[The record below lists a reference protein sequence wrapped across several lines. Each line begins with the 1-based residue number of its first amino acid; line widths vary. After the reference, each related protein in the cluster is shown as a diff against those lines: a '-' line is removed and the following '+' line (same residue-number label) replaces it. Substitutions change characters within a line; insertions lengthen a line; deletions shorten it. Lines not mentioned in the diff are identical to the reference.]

1 MAARFELNHAQIKS
15 RFKLKSISAAKA
27 VADAILHDSEPFVP
41 KQQGTMRDTGRV
53 EVTLDEQG
61 GELRRGGHVEDMP
74 DGAAVVW
81 DTVYAAYQWYGCWP
95 DGTHVVKHHTTPGTV
110 TQWVYKAMR
119 KYKDDW
125 DQIAQNAEEKL

>member
-1 MAARFELNHAQIKS
+1 MAGRFELNHAQIKS
-15 RFKLKSISAAKA
+15 RFKAKSANAAKA
-27 VADAILHDSEPFVP
+27 VAEAILHDSTPYVP
-41 KQQGTMRDTGRV
+41 KQQGTLRDVGRV
-53 EVTLDEQG
+53 EVE
-61 GELRRGGHVEDMP
+61 P

-110 TQWVYKAMR
+110 TQWVNKAMR